1 MCQKVV
7 LSSLRLSMDKIYL
20 IGHRGVGKTR
30 MVKAMKAI
38 QSRFT
43 CVDLDEEI
51 ELRTGQKV
59 FNIIMSKGLK
69 FFRQLEFEVLKSI
82 ESAFEGHKKKK
93 YIVALGAGFNIDTYI
108 QKYGQKSG
116 FPKNSFLLWL
126 RRTTDPMG
134 RIFFDRPSLTLGA
147 SKNLNFLESENS
159 CSRFTSEASLESS
172 LLPDPLLPDPSS
184 P

>member
-59 FNIIMSKGLK
+59 F
-69 FFRQLEFEVLKSI
+69 
-82 ESAFEGHKKKK
+82 
-93 YIVALGAGFNIDTYI
+93 
-108 QKYGQKSG
+108 
-116 FPKNSFLLWL
+116 
-126 RRTTDPMG
+126 
-134 RIFFDRPSLTLGA
+134 
-147 SKNLNFLESENS
+147 
-159 CSRFTSEASLESS
+159 
-172 LLPDPLLPDPSS
+172 
-184 P
+184 